1 MSSVGVTVFWYI
13 TINTCLP
20 ISTWRNN
27 LRLSLNRRMGHD
39 AIKGYVR
46 WKYLTQ
52 SFRQRQNFFLK
63 IKCNR
68 LYLGPVLPPA
78 SQWQLKSALHVFERC
93 FFFDKSKVIISYCLV
108 PHYEKRISF
117 NTIQG
122 MNYWKKN
129 QNMTKFVF
137 IHFWN
142 FTYKKGIP
150 KNTNFEQNVRFDWL
164 WRQYFLQQVLCLILL
179 IVGNFVF
186 SLHLV
191 GWFRHGFLTLNILK
205 LIKNIQRQ
213 TDRKSHSSKIS
224 FLFIERK
231 IELNFNKAS
240 EICVSNRLE
249 MSILQQ
255 LSISISLP
263 HPRNQCKSSKGFGN
277 EYFCNKFSLVCYKI
291 GECVMMHN

>member
-78 SQWQLKSALHVFERC
+78 SQWQLKSALRVFERC

-122 MNYWKKN
+122 MNYWKKKSEHD
-129 QNMTKFVF
+129 QICIYSFFKF
-137 IHFWN
+137 HLQKRDSKKYKFWA
-142 FTYKKGIP
+142 K
-150 KNTNFEQNVRFDWL
+150 
-164 WRQYFLQQVLCLILL
+164 C
-179 IVGNFVF
+179 
-186 SLHLV
+186 
-191 GWFRHGFLTLNILK
+191 
-205 LIKNIQRQ
+205 
-213 TDRKSHSSKIS
+213 
-224 FLFIERK
+224 
-231 IELNFNKAS
+231 
-240 EICVSNRLE
+240 
-249 MSILQQ
+249 
-255 LSISISLP
+255 
-263 HPRNQCKSSKGFGN
+263 
-277 EYFCNKFSLVCYKI
+277 
-291 GECVMMHN
+291 